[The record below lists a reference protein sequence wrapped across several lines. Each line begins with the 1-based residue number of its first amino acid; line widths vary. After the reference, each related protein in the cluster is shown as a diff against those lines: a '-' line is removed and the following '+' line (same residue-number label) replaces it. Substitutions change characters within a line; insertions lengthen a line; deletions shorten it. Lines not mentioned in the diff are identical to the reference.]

1 MVRVPAEP
9 LRADNTYMPT
19 LINKPCTIFRELG
32 TCAWGARDPACRKRE
47 RASEGSEF
55 PGNQAMASR
64 LDVARP
70 APGLVETHNSFAEAW
85 KQWFLA
91 PACPWNAKLG
101 GYLRGG
107 WAAVKSF
114 SEQHLL
120 ACGFSE
126 IGYVR
131 PDTSNMPVNSLSLL
145 SKANEAVLKTRHHD
159 VEHLEDQRLCLWS
172 CLAREK
178 PTVGSEGSRT
188 LCFPEKQSGSES
200 QAFCTRTS
208 SSCHAHANPAR
219 CHAAGVVACSPTGIY
234 LTACGHAKL
243 GL

>member
-91 PACPWNAKLG
+91 PACPGNAKLG

-107 WAAVKSF
+107 
-114 SEQHLL
+114 
-120 ACGFSE
+120 
-126 IGYVR
+126 
-131 PDTSNMPVNSLSLL
+131 
-145 SKANEAVLKTRHHD
+145 
-159 VEHLEDQRLCLWS
+159 
-172 CLAREK
+172 
-178 PTVGSEGSRT
+178 VGSCNIVFRT
-188 LCFPEKQSGSES
+188 
-200 QAFCTRTS
+200 TS
-208 SSCHAHANPAR
+208 SGLRIQRDWIC
-219 CHAAGVVACSPTGIY
+219 PTGY
-234 LTACGHAKL
+234 FEHAGELTELVEQGKRSSAKDPTS
-243 GL
+243 